1 VRRRDIDP
9 AIWQDEKFGRLSI
22 GAQLLFI
29 WTWND
34 SDDWGVLRWRP
45 ERCKSGA
52 FLYKPRI
59 NLGHVR
65 EYMAELEAQSMIC
78 AWDVSGER
86 WAVVRMFLRWQSVN
100 KPALSKC
107 AAPPSDVVALLPP
120 SMEWRSYKVI
130 RALVDGGAP
139 EVPRW
144 VASCARV
151 RSPGPFSESESES
164 GSDSGNKEQKK
175 DDPSDRHAPSP
186 RKARTPKRDKPVLN
200 METWEWENVTDSYR
214 KAWSEDFPGINLDDE
229 LRKARA
235 WVRADPAKRRKKD
248 WVRFLGTTWFKN
260 AQERASSTQRIPI
273 VDSRTTQLQSERAWQ
288 SVARMAAAMPT
299 GDSLE
304 AAMSMLPERTLDA
317 LKQWG
322 KYPSLTIQNI
332 GQMSY
337 QQQETCHVA
346 FCKAWLA
353 SEVVD
358 KEEVES

>member
-1 VRRRDIDP
+1 MKWVRIDCTLDDHPDILEAGWQGRDVFEALLRTSKKFDLGGVIPAKFAGASYLARQLGMDSSVMISGLENAARVSLIEIDGEGNVCIP
-9 AIWQDEKFGRLSI
+9 GWDEFNGEHELQDVRDK
-22 GAQLLFI
+22 AK
-29 WTWND
+29 
-34 SDDWGVLRWRP
+34 LRKQRQR
-45 ERCKSGA
+45 ERQKEAMS
-52 FLYKPRI
+52 RD
-59 NLGHVR
+59 GHVTVTGQNVTGR
-65 EYMAELEAQSMIC
+65 DC
-78 AWDVSGER
+78 HDVTGDGTGRDGTVHDGTGRDVSI
-86 WAVVRMFLRWQSVN
+86 SY
-100 KPALSKC
+100 
-107 AAPPSDVVALLPP
+107 PSGTL
-120 SMEWRSYKVI
+120 
-130 RALVDGGAP
+130 
-139 EVPRW
+139 
-144 VASCARV
+144 
-151 RSPGPFSESESES
+151 
-164 GSDSGNKEQKK
+164 
-175 DDPSDRHAPSP
+175 APSP
-186 RKARTPKRDKPVLN
+186 RKAKAPKHDKPALN
-200 METWEWENVTDSYR
+200 METWEWENITDSYR

>member
-1 VRRRDIDP
+1 MRIRTIKP
-9 AIWQDEKFGRLSI
+9 EFWTDEKVAGWDAETRL
-22 GAQLLFI
+22 AYI
-29 WTWND
+29 WTW
-34 SDDWGVLRWRP
+34 SAADDYGRLRLTPAMLR
-45 ERCKSGA
+45 SGA
-52 FLYKPRI
+52 FTYHDMKMERAREILATLTRSGRVVLYVVEGEVYGQVVSWEKHQKVDKPGKFQ
-59 NLGHVR
+59 NPSPEQGVPYDSR
-65 EYMAELEAQSMIC
+65 ECRESVARVSLC
-78 AWDVSGER
+78 TVSGT
-86 WAVVRMFLRWQSVN
+86 V
-100 KPALSKC
+100 
-107 AAPPSDVVALLPP
+107 
-120 SMEWRSYKVI
+120 
-130 RALVDGGAP
+130 P
-139 EVPRW
+139 EVEGNGVEVSYP
-144 VASCARV
+144 
-151 RSPGPFSESESES
+151 S
-164 GSDSGNKEQKK
+164 GTL
-175 DDPSDRHAPSP
+175 APSP
-186 RKARTPKRDKPVLN
+186 RKAKAPKHDKPALN
-200 METWEWENVTDSYR
+200 METWEWENITDSYR

>member
-1 VRRRDIDP
+1 
-9 AIWQDEKFGRLSI
+9 
-22 GAQLLFI
+22 
-29 WTWND
+29 
-34 SDDWGVLRWRP
+34 
-45 ERCKSGA
+45 
-52 FLYKPRI
+52 
-59 NLGHVR
+59 
-65 EYMAELEAQSMIC
+65 
-78 AWDVSGER
+78 
-86 WAVVRMFLRWQSVN
+86 
-100 KPALSKC
+100 
-107 AAPPSDVVALLPP
+107 
-120 SMEWRSYKVI
+120 
-130 RALVDGGAP
+130 
-139 EVPRW
+139 
-144 VASCARV
+144 
-151 RSPGPFSESESES
+151 
-164 GSDSGNKEQKK
+164 
-175 DDPSDRHAPSP
+175 
-186 RKARTPKRDKPVLN
+186 
-200 METWEWENVTDSYR
+200 METWEWENITDSYR